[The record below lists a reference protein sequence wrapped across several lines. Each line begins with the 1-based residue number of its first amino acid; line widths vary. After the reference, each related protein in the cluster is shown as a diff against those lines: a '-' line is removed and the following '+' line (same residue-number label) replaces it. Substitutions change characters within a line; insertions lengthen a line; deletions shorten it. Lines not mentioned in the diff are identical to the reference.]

1 MIAVIAGVTLRQ
13 VGRQRRMAV
22 LLVLALIPVLISLL
36 YRLTADD
43 SGERDAIEFASGILA
58 TFVVPIVLPLSAL
71 LVGTSALGQ
80 DIEEGTIAYLLAKPL
95 ARWKVIVA
103 KVLSAWALTYAVTL
117 VAVLGSGLIILT
129 GHDGVSLIPA
139 FAVASAAGA
148 LAYVAIF
155 IALSLR
161 FSRSL
166 IIGLGYVFIW
176 EAIISQFIAGV
187 RFLSV
192 RAYTV
197 GIADALTEVDAEILT
212 RSLDAT
218 PAVALLTLLVAVGGW
233 YATRAV
239 TRFEI
244 SERV

>member
-1 MIAVIAGVTLRQ
+1 MTLRQ
-13 VGRQRRMAV
+13 VGRQRRMLV
-22 LLVLALIPVLISLL
+22 LLVLALVPVLISIL
-36 YRLTADD
+36 YRFTADN
-43 SGERDAIEFASGILA
+43 SSERDAIEFASGMLA
-58 TFVVPIVLPLSAL
+58 TFVVPIVLPLAAL

-95 ARWKVIVA
+95 ARWKVVVA
-103 KVLSAWALTYAVTL
+103 KMLSAWLLTYLVTL
-117 VAVLGSGLIILT
+117 VAVLGSGLIVLT
-129 GHDGVSLIPA
+129 GHEGISLVPA
-139 FAVASAAGA
+139 FVVACAAGA

-161 FSRSL
+161 FSRAL
-166 IIGLGYVFIW
+166 IIGLGYVFVW

-187 RFLSV
+187 RFLSI

-197 GIADALTEVDAEILT
+197 GIADALTDVDAEILT
-212 RSLDAT
+212 RSLDVT
-218 PAVALLTLLVAVGGW
+218 PAIVLLVLLVALGGW

-239 TRFEI
+239 TRFQI

>member
-1 MIAVIAGVTLRQ
+1 
-13 VGRQRRMAV
+13 MAV
-22 LLVLALIPVLISLL
+22 LFLIALIPVLISLL
-36 YRLTADD
+36 YRLTADN
-43 SGERDAIEFASGILA
+43 SSERDAIEFASGILA
-58 TFVVPIVLPLSAL
+58 TFVIPIVLPLSAL

-80 DIEEGTIAYLLAKPL
+80 EIEEGTIAYLLAKPL
-95 ARWKVIVA
+95 ARWKVILA
-103 KVLSAWALTYAVTL
+103 KVLAAWSLTYGVTL
-117 VAVLGSGLIILT
+117 VAVLGSGLIVLT
-129 GHDGVSLIPA
+129 GHEGISLIPA
-139 FAVASAAGA
+139 FVVASAAGA

-166 IIGLGYVFIW
+166 IIGLGYVFVW

-197 GIADALTEVDAEILT
+197 GIADGLTDVDAEILT

-218 PAVALLTLLVAVGGW
+218 PAVVLLTLLVAVGGW
-233 YATRAV
+233 YATRAM